1 MGEASNVATLLCT
14 LGPSVIYTDYVDYLP
29 PLAVSWAA
37 SEPWMGVDRDEAGS
51 RNAWVA
57 WKSLEK
63 LGAAT
68 RWRAANCRRTSP
80 ALASPQVS
88 KLSRTARR
96 TWSVALPDTSACSVS

>member
-14 LGPSVIYTDYVDYLP
+14 LGPSVIYTDDVDYLP

-37 SEPWMGVDRDEAGS
+37 SEPWMGVDRHEAGS

-68 RWRAANCRRTSP
+68 RWRAANCRRT
-80 ALASPQVS
+80 PQHWHHH
-88 KLSRTARR
+88 KSRS
-96 TWSVALPDTSACSVS
+96 SVERPGGRGP